1 MTIENQFMDTTAPKR
16 KVLIIEDEL
25 IIQRLVRVVFERD
38 GFEVFL
44 ANDGSEGIR
53 LALTNP
59 PHIIILDIMMEGL
72 NGFEVCKMLRANSS
86 LRRTAIIIVSAR
98 SFKPDIDKAMELGA
112 DSYVVKP
119 FSPQDLLTIAVQHM
133 NVRASRP

>member
-1 MTIENQFMDTTAPKR
+1 MIIENQFMDTTAPKR
-16 KVLIIEDEL
+16 KVLIIEDEP

-38 GFEVFL
+38 GFDVFL
-44 ANDGSEGIR
+44 ASDGSEGIR

-119 FSPQDLLTIAVQHM
+119 FSPQDLLDIAVQHM